1 MENELSIYQPEK
13 IVTPETGLRGKENVV
28 LAVDQVTGEIVFRG
42 TDEEAKQWW
51 ANEDTQQ
58 KYSAHRRV
66 DHKGNVVL
74 PGAVDTHNHPVLFTV
89 FDETVDLSGAETP
102 DQFRDDI
109 REKAKG
115 GAEKIMA
122 INWRTE
128 KIQGVDKKGLD
139 AICPDKSL
147 VVIDPSFHGGVLNS
161 RAIKELGRIIKPEEM
176 KLLAGTFDRKT
187 GRVTEEFMIRAWET
201 AAPSVEMMEK
211 GAEKN
216 LETWLSQGITG
227 VHDMEMTSWDQF
239 QAFLQMQKDW
249 QEKKGLT
256 FPVDRFYIAPH
267 IMERLFG
274 EIKNLEQQGLW
285 QGDLFK
291 KMGMKLIADGA
302 FGTHSAKVFSRYD
315 DQDTRGEWASK
326 IERMNK
332 AIQMALEHGVENIAI
347 HAIGDEA
354 VARVIKL
361 AQKWERDAQAI
372 QGKPLNTS
380 KWRIE
385 HFELAN
391 QQQMKDAAGMGMWVS
406 MQPNFLSDGV
416 DYMKRLGNRTKL
428 LCPHRQVLDS
438 KVVMMFGS
446 DNMPTS
452 ALYGIWAATHAPNPE
467 QRVTFPEA
475 LAAYTI
481 MGQRHSGREQGDL
494 KVGERADIAVL
505 PPDALAGLEG
515 PAARDWKE
523 FKNMMAEAKKQYK
536 DLKTIKTIMAGKE
549 VPRN

>member
-89 FDETVDLSGAETP
+89 FDEAVDLSGAETP

-128 KIQGVDKKGLD
+128 KIQGVDKKELD

-176 KLLAGTFDRKT
+176 KLLAGTFDKKT

-326 IERMNK
+326 IERVNN

-438 KVVMMFGS
+438 KVAMMFGS

>member
-89 FDETVDLSGAETP
+89 FDEAVDLSGAETP
-102 DQFRDDI
+102 DQFRDGI

-128 KIQGVDKKGLD
+128 KIQGVDKKELD

-326 IERMNK
+326 IERVNN

-372 QGKPLNTS
+372 QGKPLDTS

-438 KVVMMFGS
+438 KVAMMFGS

>member
-128 KIQGVDKKGLD
+128 KIQGVDKKELD

-176 KLLAGTFDRKT
+176 KLLAGTFDKKT

-438 KVVMMFGS
+438 KVAMMFGS

>member
-128 KIQGVDKKGLD
+128 KIQGVDKKELD

-176 KLLAGTFDRKT
+176 KLLAGTFDKKT

-326 IERMNK
+326 IERVNN

-372 QGKPLNTS
+372 QGKPLDTS

-438 KVVMMFGS
+438 KVAMMFGS

>member
-128 KIQGVDKKGLD
+128 KIQGVDKKELD

-176 KLLAGTFDRKT
+176 KLLAGTFDKKT

-274 EIKNLEQQGLW
+274 EIKILN
-285 QGDLFK
+285 
-291 KMGMKLIADGA
+291 
-302 FGTHSAKVFSRYD
+302 
-315 DQDTRGEWASK
+315 
-326 IERMNK
+326 NK
-332 AIQMALEHGVENIAI
+332 
-347 HAIGDEA
+347 D
-354 VARVIKL
+354 
-361 AQKWERDAQAI
+361 
-372 QGKPLNTS
+372 
-380 KWRIE
+380 
-385 HFELAN
+385 
-391 QQQMKDAAGMGMWVS
+391 
-406 MQPNFLSDGV
+406 
-416 DYMKRLGNRTKL
+416 
-428 LCPHRQVLDS
+428 C
-438 KVVMMFGS
+438 
-446 DNMPTS
+446 
-452 ALYGIWAATHAPNPE
+452 
-467 QRVTFPEA
+467 
-475 LAAYTI
+475 
-481 MGQRHSGREQGDL
+481 GRE
-494 KVGERADIAVL
+494 I
-505 PPDALAGLEG
+505 
-515 PAARDWKE
+515 
-523 FKNMMAEAKKQYK
+523 FSKKW
-536 DLKTIKTIMAGKE
+536 G
-549 VPRN
+549 

>member
-128 KIQGVDKKGLD
+128 KIQGVDKKELD

-176 KLLAGTFDRKT
+176 KLLAGTFDKKT

-438 KVVMMFGS
+438 KVAMMFGS

-523 FKNMMAEAKKQYK
+523 FKNMMPEAKKQYK

>member
-128 KIQGVDKKGLD
+128 KIQGVDKKELD

-332 AIQMALEHGVENIAI
+332 AIQMALERGVENIAI

-438 KVVMMFGS
+438 KVAMMFGS

>member
-128 KIQGVDKKGLD
+128 KIQGVDKKELD

-176 KLLAGTFDRKT
+176 KLLAGTFDKKT

-211 GAEKN
+211 GTEKN

-332 AIQMALEHGVENIAI
+332 AIQMALERGVENIAI

-361 AQKWERDAQAI
+361 AQKWEKDAQAI
-372 QGKPLNTS
+372 QGKPLDTS

-438 KVVMMFGS
+438 KVAMMFGS

>member
-128 KIQGVDKKGLD
+128 KIQGVDKKELD

-176 KLLAGTFDRKT
+176 KLLAGTFDKKT

-326 IERMNK
+326 IERVNN

-438 KVVMMFGS
+438 KVAMMFGS

>member
-128 KIQGVDKKGLD
+128 KIQGVDKKELD

-176 KLLAGTFDRKT
+176 KLLAGTFDKKT

-211 GAEKN
+211 GTEKN

-332 AIQMALEHGVENIAI
+332 AIQMALERGVENIAI

-361 AQKWERDAQAI
+361 AQKWEKDAQAI
-372 QGKPLNTS
+372 QGKPLDTS

-438 KVVMMFGS
+438 KVAMMFGS

-505 PPDALAGLEG
+505 PPDTLAGLEG

>member
-89 FDETVDLSGAETP
+89 FDEAVDLSGAETP

-128 KIQGVDKKGLD
+128 KIQGVDKKELD

-147 VVIDPSFHGGVLNS
+147 VVIDPSFHGGGLNS

-176 KLLAGTFDRKT
+176 KLLAGTFDKKT

-326 IERMNK
+326 IERVNN

-361 AQKWERDAQAI
+361 AQKWEKDAQAI
-372 QGKPLNTS
+372 QGKPLDTS

-416 DYMKRLGNRTKL
+416 DYVKRLGDRTNL
-428 LCPHRQVLDS
+428 LCPHRQVLDAR
-438 KVVMMFGS
+438 VAMMFGS
-446 DNMPTS
+446 DNMPTGH
-452 ALYGIWAATHAPNPE
+452 LYGIWAATHAPNE
-467 QRVTFPEA
+467 AQRISFEEA

-481 MGQRHSGREQGDL
+481 MGQRHSGREQGNL
-494 KVGERADIAVL
+494 KAGERADIVVIAPEDL
-505 PPDALAGLEG
+505 KGMEG
-515 PAARDWKE
+515 PAANNFEE
-523 FKNMMAEAKKQYK
+523 FSKMVKTAQSEY
-536 DLKTIKTIMAGKE
+536 LKLRTIKTILAGKE
-549 VPRN
+549 VKR